1 MLALIAGQGLLPDY
15 VVKAH
20 DGPVLVAAL
29 EGFAPDR
36 LKPDITFRVEQLGTF
51 IADIKARGVDHICM
65 AGTIGRPA
73 LDPAAVD
80 AATMPLVPRMMQALG
95 QGDDGALRAVIAIFE
110 EAGFTIRAA
119 HDICAGLLLSEGVPT
134 RQKPQPHH
142 ETAAR
147 LGAAI
152 VAEMGRADQGQACI
166 VRRGDVL
173 ARENADGTDAM
184 LSRYTTGRTA
194 SDPATDPLDKPLE
207 WGLEAL
213 TDVTTTALDWLGG
226 SDSPAGTGAIL
237 YKAPKPAQDRRVD
250 LPTIGPETAR
260 RAAAAGLDGIV
271 IAAHGVFVLDQNLV
285 LQILDETGL
294 FLWVRDA

>member
-1 MLALIAGQGLLPDY
+1 MLALIAGRGLLPDY
-15 VVKAH
+15 VVQSH

-51 IADIKARGVDHICM
+51 ITALKARDVTQICM
-65 AGTIGRPA
+65 AGAIGRPA

-80 AATMPLVPRMMQALG
+80 AATMPLVPRMMQAMG

-119 HDICAGLLLSEGVPT
+119 HEICAGLLLSEGVPT
-134 RQKPQPHH
+134 RQKPQPQH

-147 LGAAI
+147 LGAAT

-173 ARENADGTDAM
+173 AREDADGTDAM
-184 LSRYTTGRTA
+184 LSRYTTGRT
-194 SDPATDPLDKPLE
+194 SPDPVADPLD
-207 WGLEAL
+207 WGLDAL
-213 TDVTTTALDWLGG
+213 TDATTSALDWLGG
-226 SDSPAGTGAIL
+226 SNNPAETGAIL

-271 IAAHGVFVLDQNLV
+271 ITAHGVFVLDLPEV
-285 LQILDETGL
+285 LQILDDAEL
-294 FLWVRDA
+294 FLWVRSA

>member
-1 MLALIAGQGLLPDY
+1 MSMLALIAGRGLLPDY
-15 VVKAH
+15 VVKSH

-36 LKPDITFRVEQLGTF
+36 LTPDITFRVEQLGTF
-51 IADIKARGVDHICM
+51 IADLKARDVQQICM
-65 AGTIGRPA
+65 AGAIGRPA

-80 AATMPLVPRMMQALG
+80 AATMPLVPRMMRALG

-119 HDICAGLLLSEGVPT
+119 HEICADLLPSAGVPT
-134 RQKPQPHH
+134 RRKPQPQH

-147 LGAAI
+147 LGSAT

-166 VRRGDVL
+166 VRPGDVL
-173 ARENADGTDAM
+173 AREDAAGTDAM
-184 LSRYTTGRTA
+184 LSRYATGGTTP
-194 SDPATDPLDKPLE
+194 DPAAGPLD
-207 WGLEAL
+207 WGLDAL

-226 SDSPAGTGAIL
+226 NDSPAKTGAIL

-250 LPTIGPETAR
+250 LPTIGPDTAR
-260 RAAAAGLDGIV
+260 RAAAAGLEGIV
-271 IAAHGVFVLDQNLV
+271 IAANGVFVLDLNDV
-285 LQILDETGL
+285 LQILDEKGL
-294 FLWVRDA
+294 FLWVRGV

>member
-1 MLALIAGQGLLPDY
+1 MLALIAGRGLLPDY

-20 DGPVLVAAL
+20 DGPLLVAAL

-36 LKPDITFRVEQLGTF
+36 LTPDITFRVEQLGTF
-51 IADIKARGVDHICM
+51 IAALKARDVTQICM
-65 AGTIGRPA
+65 AGAISRPS

-80 AATMPLVPRMMQALG
+80 AATMPLVPRMMQTLG

-119 HDICAGLLLSEGVPT
+119 HEICAGLLLSEGVPT
-134 RQKPQPHH
+134 RQKPQPQH

-147 LGAAI
+147 LGAAT

-166 VRRGDVL
+166 IRRGDVL
-173 ARENADGTDAM
+173 AREDADGTDAM
-184 LSRYTTGRTA
+184 LSLYTTGRTA
-194 SDPATDPLDKPLE
+194 RDTATDPLADPLD
-207 WGLEAL
+207 WGLDAL
-213 TDVTTTALDWLGG
+213 TDATTTALDWLGG

-271 IAAHGVFVLDQNLV
+271 ITAQGVFVLDLPEV
-285 LQILDETGL
+285 LQILDESGL
-294 FLWVRDA
+294 FLWVRNA